1 MARIA
6 GYATRPHP
14 AWSGDYDEGMTSD
27 KRPRVFVSR
36 IIPDEGLQPIVA
48 QTDADVW
55 QDDLPPPRDELL
67 RRVEGVDGFLA
78 MLTERVD
85 DELLDR
91 AGPQLRVVS
100 NYAVGYDNIEVPACT
115 RRGVAVGNTAG
126 VLTETTA
133 DAAFALLMAAA
144 RRIPEA
150 YDYVRQDRWKT
161 WGPMMFLGPDVHHA
175 TLGIVGFG
183 RIGREIAKRARGF
196 DMQVLYYDVMAAS
209 PEEEARLGARRASLD
224 EVLAQSDFITLHV
237 NLTPETHHMM
247 NRETFA
253 RMKRSAVLV
262 NASRG
267 PVVDPDALY
276 DALKEGVIAAAA
288 LDVTEPEPMPGNH
301 KLLSLPNCLV
311 VPHIAS
317 ASFATRGKMASI
329 AAQNLVAGIRQEP
342 LPSFVNPDAYA
353 RRVTA

>member
-1 MARIA
+1 MALGSISGSSGRALEIKSDLILKVDT
-6 GYATRPHP
+6 GRRNLFCFSHLRWDFVYQRPQHLL
-14 AWSGDYDEGMTSD
+14 
-27 KRPRVFVSR
+27 SR
-36 IIPDEGLQPIVA
+36 
-48 QTDADVW
+48 
-55 QDDLPPPRDELL
+55 
-67 RRVEGVDGFLA
+67 F
-78 MLTERVD
+78 
-85 DELLDR
+85 
-91 AGPQLRVVS
+91 
-100 NYAVGYDNIEVPACT
+100 
-115 RRGVAVGNTAG
+115 
-126 VLTETTA
+126 
-133 DAAFALLMAAA
+133 
-144 RRIPEA
+144 
-150 YDYVRQDRWKT
+150 
-161 WGPMMFLGPDVHHA
+161 
-175 TLGIVGFG
+175 
-183 RIGREIAKRARGF
+183 AKRGRGF

-209 PEEEARLGARRASLD
+209 PEEEARLGARRASLG

-276 DALKEGVIAAAA
+276 DALKDGVIAAAA

-301 KLLSLPNCLV
+301 KLLTLPNCLV

-329 AAQNLVAGIRQEP
+329 AAQNLFAGIRQEP

>member
-1 MARIA
+1 
-6 GYATRPHP
+6 
-14 AWSGDYDEGMTSD
+14 MTSD

-36 IIPDEGLQPIVA
+36 IIPDEGLQPIIA

-55 QDDLPPPRDELL
+55 QDELPPERDELL

-78 MLTERVD
+78 LLTDRVD

-91 AGPQLRVVS
+91 AGPQLKVVS
-100 NYAVGYDNIEVPACT
+100 NYAVGYDNIDVPACT

-161 WGPMMFLGPDVHHA
+161 WGPMLFLGPDVHHA

-183 RIGREIAKRARGF
+183 RIGREIAKRGRGF
-196 DMQVLYYDVMAAS
+196 DMQILYYDVYPAAA
-209 PEEEARLGARRASLD
+209 EEEARLGARRVSMD
-224 EVLAQSDFITLHV
+224 ELLSQSDFVTLHV

-247 NRETFA
+247 NAETFA
-253 RMKRSAVLV
+253 KMKRSAVL
-262 NASRG
+262 S
-267 PVVDPDALY
+267 
-276 DALKEGVIAAAA
+276 
-288 LDVTEPEPMPGNH
+288 M
-301 KLLSLPNCLV
+301 
-311 VPHIAS
+311 
-317 ASFATRGKMASI
+317 
-329 AAQNLVAGIRQEP
+329 
-342 LPSFVNPDAYA
+342 
-353 RRVTA
+353 RRVVRWSTPTRCTTL

>member
-1 MARIA
+1 
-6 GYATRPHP
+6 
-14 AWSGDYDEGMTSD
+14 MTSD

-36 IIPDEGLQPIVA
+36 IIPDEGLQPIIA

-55 QDDLPPPRDELL
+55 QDDLPPPRDEFL
-67 RRVEGVDGFLA
+67 RRVEGVGGLLA

-100 NYAVGYDNIEVPACT
+100 NYAVGYDNIDVPACT

-144 RRIPEA
+144 RRIPEG

-175 TLGIVGFG
+175 TLGILGFG

-196 DMQVLYYDVMAAS
+196 DMQVLYYDVMSAP
-209 PEEEARLGARRASLD
+209 PEEEARLGARQASLD

-301 KLLSLPNCLV
+301 KLLTLPNCLV

-329 AAQNLVAGIRQEP
+329 AAQNLFAGIRREP

>member
-1 MARIA
+1 MKFDARL
-6 GYATRPHP
+6 
-14 AWSGDYDEGMTSD
+14 
-27 KRPRVFVSR
+27 RVFVSR
-36 IIPDEGLQPIVA
+36 RIPDEGLARIVA

-55 QDDLPPPRDELL
+55 PDEMPPPRDELL

-78 MLTERVD
+78 LLTDQVD

-91 AGPQLRVVS
+91 AGPQLKVVS
-100 NYAVGYDNIEVPACT
+100 NYAVGFDNIDVPACT

-161 WGPMMFLGPDVHHA
+161 WGPMLLLGPDVHHA
-175 TLGIVGFG
+175 TLGVLGFG
-183 RIGREIAKRARGF
+183 RIGREMAKRARGF
-196 DMQVLYYDVMAAS
+196 DMRVLYFDVLAAS
-209 PEEEARLGARRASLD
+209 PEDEQRLGATRVSMD
-224 EVLAQSDFITLHV
+224 EVLSQSDFVTLHV
-237 NLTPETHHMM
+237 NLTPETHHLM
-247 NRETFA
+247 NRERFSK
-253 RMKRSAVLV
+253 MKRSAMLI

-276 DALKEGVIAAAA
+276 EALKNGVIAGAA
-288 LDVTEPEPMPGNH
+288 LDVTEPEPLPGNH
-301 KLLSLPNCLV
+301 KLLTLPNCLI

-317 ASFATRGKMASI
+317 ASYTTRGRMASI
-329 AAQNLVAGIRQEP
+329 AADNLLAGMRGEP
-342 LPSFVNPDAYA
+342 LPSFVNPDVYET
-353 RRVTA
+353 RV

>member
-1 MARIA
+1 
-6 GYATRPHP
+6 
-14 AWSGDYDEGMTSD
+14 MTSD

-36 IIPDEGLQPIVA
+36 IIPDEGLQPILA

-55 QDDLPPPRDELL
+55 QDEMPPPRDELL

-78 MLTERVD
+78 LLTDRVD

-91 AGPQLRVVS
+91 AGPELKVVS
-100 NYAVGYDNIEVPACT
+100 NYAVGYDNIDVPACT

-161 WGPMMFLGPDVHHA
+161 WGPMLLLAPDVHHA

-196 DMQVLYYDVMAAS
+196 DMQVLYYDVMPAP
-209 PEEEARLGARRASLD
+209 PEEEQRLGARRASLD

-276 DALKEGVIAAAA
+276 DALRDGVIAGAA

-317 ASFATRGKMASI
+317 GSFATRGKMASI
-329 AAQNLVAGIRQEP
+329 AAENLFAGIRREP

-353 RRVTA
+353 RRVTV